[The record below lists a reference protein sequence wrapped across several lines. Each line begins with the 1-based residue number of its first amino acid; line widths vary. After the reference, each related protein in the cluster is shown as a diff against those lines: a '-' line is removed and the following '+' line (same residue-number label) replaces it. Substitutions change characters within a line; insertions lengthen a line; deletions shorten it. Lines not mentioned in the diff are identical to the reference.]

1 MSVIEVTGAS
11 FDQLIESDQTVVL
24 DFWASWCGPCQAF
37 APVFE
42 AAAEQHSDALFG
54 KIDVDANQDLAGYFS
69 VRSVPTLMVLRE
81 KVMLFS
87 QPGALTA
94 GQLEQLLQEVK
105 ALDMQQVHRDIAAK
119 DAAEKQ

>member
-24 DFWASWCGPCQAF
+24 DFWAGWCGPCQSF

-42 AAAEQHSDALFG
+42 AAAEQHPDVVFG
-54 KIDVDANQDLAGYFS
+54 KIDIDTNQDLASYFS

-87 QPGALTA
+87 QPGALTT
-94 GQLEQLLQEVK
+94 GQLEQLLNEVK
-105 ALDMQQVHRDIAAK
+105 ALDMAQVHSDIAAK
-119 DAAEKQ
+119 EAAEKE

>member
-11 FDQLIESDQTVVL
+11 FDQLIESEQTLVL

-42 AAAEQHSDALFG
+42 AAAEQHPDVVFG
-54 KIDVDANQDLAGYFS
+54 KIDVDANQDLAGNFS
-69 VRSVPTLMVLRE
+69 IRSVPTLMVLRE

-94 GQLEQLLQEVK
+94 GQLEQLLTEVK
-105 ALDMQQVHRDIAAK
+105 ALDMAQVHRDIA
-119 DAAEKQ
+119 EKEATEEE

>member
-1 MSVIEVTGAS
+1 
-11 FDQLIESDQTVVL
+11 
-24 DFWASWCGPCQAF
+24 
-37 APVFE
+37 
-42 AAAEQHSDALFG
+42 
-54 KIDVDANQDLAGYFS
+54 
-69 VRSVPTLMVLRE
+69 
-81 KVMLFS
+81 MLFS